1 MSLNDPQ
8 KLDDAV
14 KIRADWSRAS
24 HRPRWDEVKR
34 AALLAWEGYLT
45 SVQFMS
51 IENMS
56 ITGIPR
62 DQLEKLASIVNRGVW
77 INNMT
82 HPDQLGSILGGVK
95 CPWLSLWNMVL
106 NETSTR
112 ALVTAMDWVKYV
124 WLWEVTLDIEELTQ
138 YDGQGRCTAL
148 RVWRDKRYR
157 HQRRLKG
164 WAEDAGW
171 TVTVD
176 SDALLTCICINLPD

>member
-1 MSLNDPQ
+1 M
-8 KLDDAV
+8 
-14 KIRADWSRAS
+14 
-24 HRPRWDEVKR
+24 KR

-45 SVQFMS
+45 SVQFMC

-62 DQLEKLASIVNRGVW
+62 DQLEKLASIVYRGVW

-138 YDGQGRCTAL
+138 YDGQGRCRWLVVVGDTRARDRL
-148 RVWRDKRYR
+148 RRWAAD
-157 HQRRLKG
+157 KG
-164 WAEDAGW
+164 W
-171 TVTVD
+171 T
-176 SDALLTCICINLPD
+176 LTRDNVWGLVMQRK